1 MTFLADANTYQICF
15 YHSMACYFIMGHGR
29 HNMDAKKKYMF
40 PFLASLKGQAATT
53 ISNYLKDLRDKIDGM
68 PQDVAGTSIRIGAT
82 NMMVN
87 MPYLELVHA
96 VIRGGWE
103 YTGT

>member
-1 MTFLADANTYQICF
+1 
-15 YHSMACYFIMGHGR
+15 MGHGR